1 MKRLFLTA
9 ICAAALSA
17 CATAPSGFGPADSSD
32 FGYQTTKIQ
41 QDRFRVSY
49 TSGNADQARDYA
61 LLRAAQIADET
72 GYSHFQVVDS
82 YYDDNEANRS
92 RSRVGVGFGLGSG
105 GYRRSGVR
113 SNVSIG
119 ISDVSGLFRTRKA
132 TETIEVILLNGA
144 PPRDDRTIYS
154 AREIMTNIVP
164 PAAG

>member
-1 MKRLFLTA
+1 MKHYLISA
-9 ICAAALSA
+9 ACAVALSA
-17 CATAPSGFGPADSSD
+17 CATAPSGFGPAQGSD

-49 TSGNADQARDYA
+49 TSGNADQSRDYA

-72 GYSHFQVVDS
+72 GYSHFQIVDA
-82 YYDDNEANRS
+82 YYDDNQQNRS
-92 RSRVGVGFGLGSG
+92 QPRVGVGVGLGSG

-119 ISDVSGLFRTRKA
+119 ISDISGLFRQRKA

-144 PPRDDRTIYS
+144 SQTDDLSIYS
-154 AREIMTNIVP
+154 ARDVMQNIVP
-164 PAAG
+164 TTD